1 MNEYQND
8 SKVNYIGIA
17 MRIGVDFV
25 AGVLVGTLIGH
36 AFDVYFQTYPWGLVI
51 FIMLGI
57 MAGTLNVY
65 RLMRGFVKK
74 EESED
79 KS

>member
-1 MNEYQND
+1 M
-8 SKVNYIGIA
+8 KTNYISVA
-17 MRIGVDFV
+17 MRVGVDFV
-25 AGVLVGTLIGH
+25 AGVLVGTLLGH

-51 FIMLGI
+51 FLVLGI

-65 RLMRGFVKK
+65 RLMRGFMQK

-79 KS
+79 